1 MPTFYP
7 PGTRKSNKTYIV
19 RGRVGGRQYEITTEA
34 GNERAAKAA
43 WEDFASETRRE
54 QRDANRDRNT
64 ATFDWACDEYLSTRP
79 QLTRNYVRS
88 VNNLRSYFAGWFLKD
103 MTADDVYTAAHKMLP
118 MAKPQTHNSQVLIP
132 AGAILHQMARRGL
145 CNHIVL
151 SMKKPKGVIRP
162 VTYPSDLEILVK
174 AASGELKALLM
185 TFQIHGWRVTETIK
199 IKREQIDW
207 KRAQINRWVAKSQQ
221 HRRSAVDREVL
232 KAWKELPERADGRL
246 FSYRYRRAVYIA
258 IDALIEEAGLDM
270 HYRPHQSR
278 RGLVT
283 TLRNLGWGLD
293 DIQQAGQWESR
304 SSVVTYDQDNPE
316 RTRPMFK
323 DLRGTIGAESSNPM
337 KRKKA

>member
-1 MPTFYP
+1 MPTYYP

-19 RGRVGGRQYEITTEA
+19 RGRVNGRQYEITTEV

-54 QRDANRDRNT
+54 QRDTNRDRDT

-79 QLTRNYVRS
+79 KLSRDYVRH

-103 MTADDVYTAAHKMLP
+103 ITADDVYTAAHKMRP

-151 SMKKPKGVIRP
+151 SMKKPRGVKRP
-162 VTYPSDLEILVK
+162 VTYPSDLEILVQ
-174 AASGELKALLM
+174 AATGELKALLM
-185 TFQIHGWRVTETIK
+185 TFQIHGWRITETIK

-207 KRAQINRWVAKSQQ
+207 KRAQIDRWVTKSQQ
-221 HRRSAVDREVL
+221 VRKSAVDRQVL
-232 KAWKELPERADGRL
+232 KAWKELPERPDGRL
-246 FSYRYRRAVYIA
+246 FSYGYRRAVYIA
-258 IDALIEEAGLDM
+258 IDALVAELGLEM

-278 RGLVT
+278 RGFVT
-283 TLRNLGWGLD
+283 TLRNLRWSID
-293 DIQQAGQWESR
+293 DIQQAGHWESR
-304 SSVVTYDQDNPE
+304 ASVVTYDQDNPE
-316 RTRPMFK
+316 RTRPMFD
-323 DLRGTIGAESSNPM
+323 DLRGEIGAEAAN
-337 KRKKA
+337 R